1 MLIGLWIRDVVLIE
15 ALDLSIGPGLTVLTG
30 ETGAGKSIILDA
42 MGLAVGAR
50 ADAGLVRHGAAQAAA
65 SAVFAPAPDHPVWDL
80 LEEKGLSYARD
91 EDLVLRRTLS
101 ADGRSR
107 AFVNDQATGV
117 GVLKEVGEALLEVHG
132 QHETVG
138 LLDARTHRP
147 MLDAFGGLEAK
158 AAKVAEGWRG
168 WREAKEAV
176 AALRDEVARAAAET
190 EELTLRLTEL
200 DRLDPREGE
209 ETELAEERA
218 VLGAAEKALTDIS
231 GAREVFEGLTGR
243 VAGAVRALDRARER
257 ALLAGA
263 TEAGTAVKRLAEASA
278 ALDRTLIE
286 AAEAEAAIDA
296 AAEAFAF
303 EPDRLEKAEERL
315 FDLRGL
321 ARKLHVPVE
330 DLPTLRARFA
340 ERLQAVEGSE
350 DALKAAEAALAAARA
365 FDFEPDRLEKTEE
378 RLFALRAMARKLGVA
393 VELLP
398 ARRTDIAAS
407 LAAMENADAALAQA
421 DARAA
426 ASRAAYLAAA
436 AELSAARRAAGDKL
450 AKAVMG
456 ELAPLKLDKARFQ
469 VAVTPLAEDKA
480 GPTGLDR
487 VAFEIATL
495 PGAPFADLG
504 AIASGGELARF
515 ALALKAALAGR
526 GPGPQPLMIFDE
538 VDQGVGGAVA
548 DAVGLRLKRLAG
560 EGQVLVVTHSP
571 QVAARADAH
580 WRIAK
585 AGEGARVRTLVED
598 LPAADRE
605 EEIAR
610 MLAGAEIT
618 DAARAAARA
627 LIGA

>member
-42 MGLAVGAR
+42 LGLATGAR
-50 ADAGLVRHGAAQAAA
+50 ADAGLVRRGAAQAAA

-147 MLDAFGGLEAK
+147 LLDDFGGLQAPAAAVAK
-158 AAKVAEGWRG
+158 AWEAWR
-168 WREAKEAV
+168 
-176 AALRDEVARAAAET
+176 AARARVDELHRTAQTAAAET
-190 EELTLRLTEL
+190 EELTLRLAEIE
-200 DRLDPREGE
+200 RLDPREGE
-209 ETELAEERA
+209 EADLAGERA
-218 VLGAAEKALTDIS
+218 ILGASEKALAEIAA
-231 GAREVFEGLTGR
+231 AREVFEGLSPRLAT
-243 VAGAVRALDRARER
+243 AVRSLDRARER
-257 ALLAGA
+257 ALTAGA
-263 TEAGTAVKRLAEASA
+263 AEDASAVKRLAHASA
-278 ALDRTLIE
+278 ALDRVLVE
-286 AAEAEAAIDA
+286 AQEAEAAVDA
-296 AAEAFAF
+296 AAEAFEF

-321 ARKLHVPVE
+321 ARKLHVSVE
-330 DLPTLRARFA
+330 ELPILRLRFA
-340 ERLQAVEGSE
+340 ERLRAVETSE
-350 DALKAAEAALAAARA
+350 DALKAA
-365 FDFEPDRLEKTEE
+365 
-378 RLFALRAMARKLGVA
+378 
-393 VELLP
+393 
-398 ARRTDIAAS
+398 
-407 LAAMENADAALAQA
+407 NAELAQA
-421 DARAA
+421 
-426 ASRAAYLAAA
+426 RAAYLAAA
-436 AELSAARRAAGDKL
+436 AELSAGRRAAGHAL
-450 AKAVMG
+450 ATAVMA
-456 ELAPLKLDKARFQ
+456 ELAPLKLEKARFQ
-469 VAVTPLAEDKA
+469 VGLEAVAEDRA
-480 GPTGLDR
+480 GPTGMDR
-487 VAFEIATL
+487 VSFEIATN

-526 GPGPQPLMIFDE
+526 GSGPQPLMIFDE

-560 EGQVLVVTHSP
+560 EAQVLVVTHSP
-571 QVAARADAH
+571 QVAARGDVH

-585 AGEGARVRTLVED
+585 AGEGERVRTLVEP
-598 LPAADRE
+598 LSAADRE

-618 DAARAAARA
+618 EAARAAARA
-627 LIGA
+627 LMEA